1 MNAERFAA
9 FANEIGNEGD
19 NLGASII
26 AAVGALHVTDDR
38 IGLAILAEFAN
49 RICHRQ
55 PQVCNGQ
62 SVVDRESAEQ
72 EAIAEMM
79 REL

>member
-1 MNAERFAA
+1 MNTERFAL
-9 FANEIGNEGD
+9 FANEIGSEGD

-26 AAVGALHVTDDR
+26 AAVGALHVANDR
-38 IGLAILAEFAN
+38 VGLAMLAEFAN

-55 PQVCNGQ
+55 PQDCDEQ
-62 SVVDRESAEQ
+62 SVVDRDSAEQ

>member
-1 MNAERFAA
+1 MNAERFKS
-9 FANEIGNEGD
+9 FADELGTEGD

-26 AAVGALHVTDDR
+26 AAVGALHVSNDR
-38 IGLAILAEFAN
+38 IGMAILAEFTN

-55 PQVCNGQ
+55 L
-62 SVVDRESAEQ
+62 DRDSAEQ